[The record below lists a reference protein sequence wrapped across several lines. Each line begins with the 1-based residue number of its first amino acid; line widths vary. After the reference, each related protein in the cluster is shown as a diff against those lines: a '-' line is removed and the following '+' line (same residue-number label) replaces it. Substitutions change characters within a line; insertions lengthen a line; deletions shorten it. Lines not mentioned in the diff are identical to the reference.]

1 MRESVHTNTSLR
13 SKGMMAVIAA
23 QFLSAFGDNALLFA
37 TLALLKAEFY
47 PDWSQPIL
55 QMVFVGAYIIFA
67 PFVGQV
73 ADSFPKGRVMMFANG
88 LKLLGAA
95 SICFGFNPF
104 IGYTL
109 VGIGA
114 AAYSPAKYGILGEL
128 TTGDKL
134 VKANGLMESSTIAAI
149 LLGSVAGGV
158 LADWHVLAALGIC
171 AVVYG
176 GAVVANLFIPKLPVA
191 RPGQSW
197 RFTPMTASFFNAC
210 RVLWRNGETRFSLM
224 GTSMFWGAGVT
235 LRFLL
240 VLWVPVALGIT
251 DNATPTYLN
260 AMVAIGIVV
269 GAGAAAKLVTL
280 ETVSRCMPAGILI
293 GVVVLAMAFA
303 EGSANDWLPLLMVDG
318 HGFSPTSGSLIYAG
332 FTLGMTLG
340 RFTGGWFIDR
350 YSRVAVVRA
359 SALLGGLGIAMIIF
373 VDVDWIAGVSVIL
386 WGLGASLGFPLT
398 ISAASDTGPDAPT
411 RVSVVATTGYLA
423 FLVGPPLL
431 GFLGEHYGLR
441 SAMLAVL
448 ALVLIAAIV
457 AKAVA
462 KPEPRVV
469 MESQ

>member
-1 MRESVHTNTSLR
+1 MRESVHTNTSIW

-55 QMVFVGAYIIFA
+55 QMVFVGAYIVFA

-73 ADSFPKGRVMMFANG
+73 ADSFPKGRVMIS

-95 SICFGFNPF
+95 SICFGINPF
-104 IGYTL
+104 VGYTL

-171 AVVYG
+171 ALMYG
-176 GAVVANLFIPKLPVA
+176 GAVIANLFIPKLAVA

-197 RFTPMTASFFNAC
+197 RFGPMTGSFFNAC

-260 AMVAIGIVV
+260 AMVAVGIVV

-280 ETVSRCMPAGILI
+280 ETVARCMPAGILI
-293 GVVVLAMAFA
+293 GVGVLFFSLQHALLPAYALLLLIGMLGGFFVVPLNALLQERGKQTVGAGNAIAVQNLGENMAM
-303 EGSANDWLPLLMVDG
+303 LLM
-318 HGFSPTSGSLIYAG
+318 
-332 FTLGMTLG
+332 
-340 RFTGGWFIDR
+340 
-350 YSRVAVVRA
+350 
-359 SALLGGLGIAMIIF
+359 LGIYSLA
-373 VDVDWIAGVSVIL
+373 VKAG
-386 WGLGASLGFPLT
+386 
-398 ISAASDTGPDAPT
+398 AP
-411 RVSVVATTGYLA
+411 VVAIGVGFGALFALA
-423 FLVGPPLL
+423 IS
-431 GFLGEHYGLR
+431 GLWVWQR
-441 SAMLAVL
+441 
-448 ALVLIAAIV
+448 
-457 AKAVA
+457 
-462 KPEPRVV
+462 RR
-469 MESQ
+469 

>member
-1 MRESVHTNTSLR
+1 
-13 SKGMMAVIAA
+13 MAVIAA

-37 TLALLKAEFY
+37 TLALLKSQFY

-73 ADSFPKGRVMMFANG
+73 ADSFAKGRVMMFANS

-95 SICFGFNPF
+95 SICFGVNPF
-104 IGYTL
+104 VGYTL
-109 VGIGA
+109 VGVGA

-134 VKANGLMESSTIAAI
+134 VKANGLMEASTIAAI

-158 LADWHVLAALGIC
+158 LADWHVLAALGVC

-176 GAVVANLFIPKLPVA
+176 GAVIANLFIPKLPAA

-197 RFTPMTASFFNAC
+197 RFTPMTVSFFNAC

-240 VLWVPVALGIT
+240 VLWVPTALGIT

-260 AMVAIGIVV
+260 AMVAVGIVL

-280 ETVSRCMPAGILI
+280 QTVARCMPAGVLI
-293 GVVVLAMAFA
+293 GLVVLIFALQHALLPSYALLFLMGICGGFFVVPLNALLQEHGKHTVGAGNAIAVQNLGENAAM
-303 EGSANDWLPLLMVDG
+303 LLMLGLYSLAVKVG
-318 HGFSPTSGSLIYAG
+318 VPVVGIGVGF
-332 FTLGMTLG
+332 
-340 RFTGGWFIDR
+340 
-350 YSRVAVVRA
+350 
-359 SALLGGLGIAMIIF
+359 GGLFA
-373 VDVDWIAGVSVIL
+373 
-386 WGLGASLGFPLT
+386 
-398 ISAASDTGPDAPT
+398 
-411 RVSVVATTGYLA
+411 VA
-423 FLVGPPLL
+423 
-431 GFLGEHYGLR
+431 
-441 SAMLAVL
+441 
-448 ALVLIAAIV
+448 IAALWV
-457 AKAVA
+457 WQ
-462 KPEPRVV
+462 RRR
-469 MESQ
+469 

>member
-1 MRESVHTNTSLR
+1 MRESVHTNISLR

-158 LADWHVLAALGIC
+158 LADWHVLAALGVS

-197 RFTPMTASFFNAC
+197 RVKPMTGSFFTAC

-269 GAGAAAKLVTL
+269 GAGTAAKLVTL
-280 ETVSRCMPAGILI
+280 ETVARCMPAGILI
-293 GVVVLAMAFA
+293 GVVVLIFSLQHALLPAYALLILIGILGGFFVVPLNALLQERGKQTVGAGNAIAVQNLGENLAM
-303 EGSANDWLPLLMVDG
+303 LLMLGLYSLAVKVG
-318 HGFSPTSGSLIYAG
+318 VPVVGIGVGF
-332 FTLGMTLG
+332 
-340 RFTGGWFIDR
+340 
-350 YSRVAVVRA
+350 
-359 SALLGGLGIAMIIF
+359 GGLFAIA
-373 VDVDWIAGVSVIL
+373 
-386 WGLGASLGFPLT
+386 
-398 ISAASDTGPDAPT
+398 
-411 RVSVVATTGYLA
+411 
-423 FLVGPPLL
+423 
-431 GFLGEHYGLR
+431 
-441 SAMLAVL
+441 
-448 ALVLIAAIV
+448 IAALWLWQ
-457 AKAVA
+457 
-462 KPEPRVV
+462 RRR
-469 MESQ
+469 

>member
-1 MRESVHTNTSLR
+1 MRESVHTNTSIW

-47 PDWSQPIL
+47 PDWSQPVL

-73 ADSFPKGRVMMFANG
+73 ADSFPKGRVMMFANS

-95 SICFGFNPF
+95 SICVGFNPF
-104 IGYTL
+104 IGYKL

-149 LLGSVAGGV
+149 LIGSVAGGV

-171 AVVYG
+171 SVVYG
-176 GAVVANLFIPKLPVA
+176 GAVIANLFIPKLPVA

-197 RFTPMTASFFNAC
+197 RVKPMTASFFNAC

-260 AMVAIGIVV
+260 AMVAVGIVV

-280 ETVSRCMPAGILI
+280 DTVARCMPAGILI
-293 GVVVLAMAFA
+293 GVVVLVFSLQHALLPAYALLILIGILGGFFVVPLNALLQERGKHTVGAGNAIAVQNLGENTAM
-303 EGSANDWLPLLMVDG
+303 LLMLGLYSLAVKVG
-318 HGFSPTSGSLIYAG
+318 IPVVGIGVGFG
-332 FTLGMTLG
+332 
-340 RFTGGWFIDR
+340 
-350 YSRVAVVRA
+350 
-359 SALLGGLGIAMIIF
+359 ALFALA
-373 VDVDWIAGVSVIL
+373 IAGL
-386 WGLGASLGFPLT
+386 WGWQ
-398 ISAASDTGPDAPT
+398 
-411 RVSVVATTGYLA
+411 R
-423 FLVGPPLL
+423 
-431 GFLGEHYGLR
+431 R
-441 SAMLAVL
+441 
-448 ALVLIAAIV
+448 
-457 AKAVA
+457 
-462 KPEPRVV
+462 R
-469 MESQ
+469 

>member
-1 MRESVHTNTSLR
+1 MRESVHTNTSIW

-55 QMVFVGAYIIFA
+55 QMVFVGAYIVFA

-73 ADSFPKGRVMMFANG
+73 ADSFPKGRVMMFANS

-95 SICFGFNPF
+95 SICFGINPF
-104 IGYTL
+104 VGYTL

-171 AVVYG
+171 ALMYG
-176 GAVVANLFIPKLPVA
+176 GAVIANLFIPKLAVA

-197 RFTPMTASFFNAC
+197 RFGSMTGSFFNAC

-260 AMVAIGIVV
+260 AMVAVGIVV

-280 ETVSRCMPAGILI
+280 ETVARCMPAGILI
-293 GVVVLAMAFA
+293 GVGVLFFSLQHALLPAYALLLLIGMLGGFFVVPLNALLQERGKQTVGAGNAIAVQNLGENMAM
-303 EGSANDWLPLLMVDG
+303 LLM
-318 HGFSPTSGSLIYAG
+318 
-332 FTLGMTLG
+332 
-340 RFTGGWFIDR
+340 
-350 YSRVAVVRA
+350 
-359 SALLGGLGIAMIIF
+359 LGIYSLA
-373 VDVDWIAGVSVIL
+373 VKAG
-386 WGLGASLGFPLT
+386 
-398 ISAASDTGPDAPT
+398 AP
-411 RVSVVATTGYLA
+411 VVAIGVGFGALFALAITGLW
-423 FLVGPPLL
+423 VWQ
-431 GFLGEHYGLR
+431 R
-441 SAMLAVL
+441 
-448 ALVLIAAIV
+448 
-457 AKAVA
+457 
-462 KPEPRVV
+462 RR
-469 MESQ
+469 

>member
-158 LADWHVLAALGIC
+158 LADWHVLAALGVC

-197 RFTPMTASFFNAC
+197 RVKPMTGSFFNAC

-280 ETVSRCMPAGILI
+280 ETVARCMPAGILI
-293 GVVVLAMAFA
+293 GVVVLIFSLQHAL
-303 EGSANDWLPLLMVDG
+303 LPAYALLI
-318 HGFSPTSGSLIYAG
+318 LIG
-332 FTLGMTLG
+332 
-340 RFTGGWFIDR
+340 
-350 YSRVAVVRA
+350 
-359 SALLGGLGIAMIIF
+359 LLGGFFVVPLNAILQERGKQTVGAGNAIAVQNLGENLAMLLMLGLYSLAVKVGVPVVGIGVGFGGLFAIA
-373 VDVDWIAGVSVIL
+373 IAGL
-386 WGLGASLGFPLT
+386 WMWQ
-398 ISAASDTGPDAPT
+398 
-411 RVSVVATTGYLA
+411 R
-423 FLVGPPLL
+423 
-431 GFLGEHYGLR
+431 R
-441 SAMLAVL
+441 
-448 ALVLIAAIV
+448 
-457 AKAVA
+457 
-462 KPEPRVV
+462 R
-469 MESQ
+469 

>member
-73 ADSFPKGRVMMFANG
+73 ADSFPNGRVMMFANG

-134 VKANGLMESSTIAAI
+134 VKANGLMESSTIASI
-149 LLGSVAGGV
+149 LIGSVAGGV
-158 LADWHVLAALGIC
+158 LADWHVLAALGVC

-176 GAVVANLFIPKLPVA
+176 GAVVANLFIPKLPAA

-197 RFTPMTASFFNAC
+197 RFKPMTGSFFTAC
-210 RVLWRNGETRFSLM
+210 RVLWHNGETRFSLM

-280 ETVSRCMPAGILI
+280 ETVARCMPAGILI
-293 GVVVLAMAFA
+293 GVVVLIFSLQHALLPAYALLILIGILGGFFVVPLNALLQERGKQTVGAGNAIAVQNLGENLAM
-303 EGSANDWLPLLMVDG
+303 LLMLGLYSLAVKVG
-318 HGFSPTSGSLIYAG
+318 VPVVGIGVGF
-332 FTLGMTLG
+332 
-340 RFTGGWFIDR
+340 
-350 YSRVAVVRA
+350 
-359 SALLGGLGIAMIIF
+359 GGLFAIA
-373 VDVDWIAGVSVIL
+373 IAGL
-386 WGLGASLGFPLT
+386 WMWQ
-398 ISAASDTGPDAPT
+398 
-411 RVSVVATTGYLA
+411 R
-423 FLVGPPLL
+423 
-431 GFLGEHYGLR
+431 R
-441 SAMLAVL
+441 
-448 ALVLIAAIV
+448 
-457 AKAVA
+457 
-462 KPEPRVV
+462 R
-469 MESQ
+469 